1 MPRCRAQV
9 INKIDLP
16 TADVPKV
23 LLQLN
28 SAFGIDIGDGD
39 KAGSAVAGDVVCVSA
54 KTGLGVTE
62 LLRVIVE
69 RTPPPAGDSDGI
81 MRAALVD
88 SWFDAYRGVIALV
101 QVVDGGPLQVG
112 ARLRSLATGLTHAVT
127 EVGLL
132 HPTVGLQP
140 VKSGLRNGQ
149 VGYVIA
155 NIREPS
161 QAVSGD
167 TLCLAQ
173 DAAKV
178 APLERAVTPKHMV
191 FAGVYPTDGADF
203 DLLADAIRKL
213 GLSDTSINVEKE
225 SSVALGLGFR
235 IGFLGALHM
244 EVFHERLAQEH
255 GVDVIVTAPTVP
267 YRLVPSDDAIAEGS
281 KVTTISN
288 AAEFT
293 DGGLSAGWYVE
304 EPMIE
309 ATVITPDR
317 FLGKVLELFEFHR
330 GVQLSMEFW
339 HERSA
344 SEGSDMVVVYK
355 LPLAEVI
362 GTQFHDKIKASTSG
376 YASFDYREDG
386 YEKAPIQKLN
396 VLLNG
401 EVVDALAVMVHAEQ
415 AQYIGRRLVDKLS
428 DTIPRQLFDIAVQ
441 AKSLG
446 KVRHSCCLC

>member
-1 MPRCRAQV
+1 MLCCRAQV

-54 KTGLGVTE
+54 KTGLGVEE

-101 QVVDGGPLQVG
+101 QVVDGGPLVVG

-140 VKSGLRNGQ
+140 VKSGLQNGQ

-235 IGFLGALHM
+235 IGFLGAL
-244 EVFHERLAQEH
+244 V
-255 GVDVIVTAPTVP
+255 
-267 YRLVPSDDAIAEGS
+267 
-281 KVTTISN
+281 
-288 AAEFT
+288 
-293 DGGLSAGWYVE
+293 
-304 EPMIE
+304 
-309 ATVITPDR
+309 
-317 FLGKVLELFEFHR
+317 
-330 GVQLSMEFW
+330 
-339 HERSA
+339 
-344 SEGSDMVVVYK
+344 
-355 LPLAEVI
+355 
-362 GTQFHDKIKASTSG
+362 
-376 YASFDYREDG
+376 
-386 YEKAPIQKLN
+386 
-396 VLLNG
+396 
-401 EVVDALAVMVHAEQ
+401 
-415 AQYIGRRLVDKLS
+415 
-428 DTIPRQLFDIAVQ
+428 
-441 AKSLG
+441 
-446 KVRHSCCLC
+446 